1 MLLWGERRKG
11 ERRERIKERRRERIE
26 ERRRERIEERGG
38 KVRMTKID
46 GEC

>member
-11 ERRERIKERRRERIE
+11 ERRERIKERGGKELKR
-26 ERRRERIEERGG
+26 ERGG
-38 KVRMTKID
+38 KVRTTKIG